1 MHMYKISV
9 IIPVYNAEKTLPDT
23 LKSTAAQSLSDI
35 EIICVDDGS
44 TDGSVEIIQSFIKL
58 AGRSFEYPL
67 CQTAKWRCRQRKK
80 QRYGYGSGRIYCIH
94 GCG

>member
-35 EIICVDDGS
+35 EIICEFQNYKD
-44 TDGSVEIIQSFIKL
+44 L
-58 AGRSFEYPL
+58 AGRSFEHPL

-80 QRYGYGSGRIYCIH
+80 QRYEYGSGRIYCIH